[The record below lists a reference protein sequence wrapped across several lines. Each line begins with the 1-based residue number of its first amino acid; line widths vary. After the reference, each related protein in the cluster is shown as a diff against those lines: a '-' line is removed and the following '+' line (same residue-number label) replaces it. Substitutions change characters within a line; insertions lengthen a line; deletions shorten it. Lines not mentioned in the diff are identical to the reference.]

1 MLQSIV
7 LKPIGAFCNL
17 RCQYCFYL
25 DKQDLYPGIPS
36 AHRMSEETLHTMVKQ
51 MFACANNPTFVWQGG
66 EPTIMGVEFFQHA
79 VELQKHYAKGRV
91 FSNSLQTHGMLLNQ
105 NWADFL
111 RKENFLVGL
120 SLDGPQEVHDYYRV
134 DALGKGTFQAV
145 YDSALLMQQENIPF
159 NVLATVSDY
168 SVNYAREIYQFFA
181 ENDFLFMQ
189 FSPIVE
195 LDPSNKQQSA
205 PYSVDAL
212 KYGKFLYEI
221 FELWVKDFDYPN
233 LKQKTSIRWFDSVLQ
248 SYVGMTPD
256 HCIFHKTCN
265 DYLVME
271 HNGDI
276 FSCDFF
282 VERERCLGNI
292 HQTALVEAFN
302 SPEHTA
308 FGLEKANLNAECLEC
323 EWLKQCYGGCI
334 KDRVRDPKDYG
345 HNHFC
350 ESYRYFFKHADAKL
364 KEFADLYRQHY
375 H

>member
-7 LKPIGAFCNL
+7 LKPMGAFCNL

-25 DKQDLYPGIPS
+25 DKQALYPGVPTE
-36 AHRMSEETLHTMVKQ
+36 HRMNEDTLQTVIKQ
-51 MFACANNPTFVWQGG
+51 MFLCTNTPTFVWQGG
-66 EPTIMGVEFFQHA
+66 EPTIMGLAFFQQA
-79 VELQKHYAKGRV
+79 IELQKFYAKGRT
-91 FSNSLQTHGMLLNQ
+91 FYNSLQTHGMLLDHD
-105 NWADFL
+105 WMPFL

-120 SLDGPQEVHDYYRV
+120 SLDGPQPVHDHYR
-134 DALGKGTFQAV
+134 LTPTGKGTFQSV
-145 YDSALLMQQENIPF
+145 YNSALLLQQEQIPF

-168 SVNYAREIYQFFA
+168 SANYPQEIYRFFA

-195 LDPSNKQQSA
+195 LDPNNTRQAAS
-205 PYSVDAL
+205 YSVDAL
-212 KYGKFLYEI
+212 AYGRFLYKI
-221 FELWVKDFDYPN
+221 FELWVKDFDYQH

-265 DYLVME
+265 DYLVVE

-282 VERERCLGNI
+282 VEKDKCLGNI
-292 HQTALVEAFN
+292 HQTTLFKAFK
-302 SPEHTA
+302 SPEHIA
-308 FGLEKANLNAECLEC
+308 FGLEKANLNEVCKKC
-323 EWLKQCYGGCI
+323 EWLRQCYGGCI
-334 KDRVRDPKDYG
+334 KDRIRDPKDHG

-350 ESYRYFFKHADAKL
+350 ESYRYFFNKADGTL
-364 KEFADLYRQHY
+364 KEFADLYRKY
-375 H
+375 Y

>member
-7 LKPIGAFCNL
+7 LKPMGAFCNL

-25 DKQDLYPGIPS
+25 EKQNLYSGTPS
-36 AHRMSEETLHTMVKQ
+36 GHRMSEETLRKMIEQ
-51 MFACANNPTFVWQGG
+51 MFACSNNPTFVWQGG
-66 EPTIMGVEFFQHA
+66 EPTIIGLEFFEHA
-79 VELQKHYAKGRV
+79 VELQKHYAKGRA

-105 NWADFL
+105 NWFRFL
-111 RKENFLVGL
+111 KKENFLVGL
-120 SLDGPQEVHDYYRV
+120 SLDGPQAVHDYYRV
-134 DALGKGTFQAV
+134 DALGKKTFEAV
-145 YDSALLMQQENIPF
+145 YAAALSMQQEKIPF

-168 SVNYAREIYQFFA
+168 SVNYAKEIYQFFA

-195 LDPSNKQQSA
+195 LDPNNHQQAA
-205 PYSVDAL
+205 PYSVGAL
-212 KYGKFLYEI
+212 EYGRFLYEV

-282 VERERCLGNI
+282 VEKEKSLGNI
-292 HQTALVEAFN
+292 HQTSLFKAFQ

-308 FGLEKANLNAECLEC
+308 FGLEKANLNAECRSC
-323 EWLKQCYGGCI
+323 EWLKQCYGGCT
-334 KDRVRDPKDYG
+334 KDRLRDPKDHG

-350 ESYRYFFKHADAKL
+350 ESYRYFFKHADGKL
-364 KEFADLYRQHY
+364 KEFADLYRQY
-375 H
+375 Y

>member
-1 MLQSIV
+1 MLRSIV
-7 LKPIGAFCNL
+7 LKPMGAFCNL

-25 DKQDLYPGIPS
+25 DKQALYAGPPS
-36 AHRMSEETLHTMVKQ
+36 SHSMDEATLQKMIGQ
-51 MFACANNPTFVWQGG
+51 MFSCSNNPTFLWQGG
-66 EPTIMGVEFFQHA
+66 EPTIIGLAFFQHA
-79 VELQKHYAKGRV
+79 VELQKYHAKGRI
-91 FSNSLQTHGMLLNQ
+91 FYNSLQTHGMLLDQ
-105 NWADFL
+105 NWMDFL

-120 SLDGPQEVHDYYRV
+120 SLDGPQDVHDYYRV
-134 DALGKGTFQAV
+134 NASGKGTFQAV
-145 YDSALLMQQENIPF
+145 YSSALLMQQEKIPF

-168 SVNYAREIYQFFA
+168 SVKYAREIYQFFA

-195 LDPSNKQQSA
+195 LDPNNAQQA
-205 PYSVDAL
+205 AAYSVDAL
-212 KYGKFLYEI
+212 AYGQFLCEI
-221 FELWVKDFDYPN
+221 FECWVKDFDYGH

-248 SYVGMTPD
+248 SYVGLTPD

-282 VERERCLGNI
+282 VEKALCLGNI
-292 HQTALVEAFN
+292 HQTTLFDAFQ

-308 FGLEKANLNAECLEC
+308 FGLEKANLSAECQRC

-334 KDRVRDPKDYG
+334 KDRIRDPKDHG

-350 ESYRYFFKHADAKL
+350 ESYRYFFKRADSTL
-364 KEFADLYRQHY
+364 REFADLYRQHY
-375 H
+375 Q

>member
-1 MLQSIV
+1 MGLD
-7 LKPIGAFCNL
+7 
-17 RCQYCFYL
+17 FY
-25 DKQDLYPGIPS
+25 Q
-36 AHRMSEETLHTMVKQ
+36 E
-51 MFACANNPTFVWQGG
+51 
-66 EPTIMGVEFFQHA
+66 A
-79 VELQKHYAKGRV
+79 VALQKHYAKGRQ

-105 NWADFL
+105 NWMSFL

-120 SLDGPQEVHDYYRV
+120 SLDGPQEIHDYYRL

-145 YDSALLMQQENIPF
+145 YESALLMQQEQVPF
-159 NVLATVSDY
+159 NVLATISDY
-168 SVNYAREIYQFFA
+168 SAQFAREIYQFFA

-189 FSPIVE
+189 FSPLVE
-195 LDPSNKQQSA
+195 KDPNNPEQAA
-205 PYSVDAL
+205 PYTVGAL
-212 KYGKFLYEI
+212 EYGQFLYQI
-221 FELWVKDFDYPN
+221 FELWVKDFDYQR

-248 SYVGMTPD
+248 TYVGITPD

-282 VERERCLGNI
+282 VERERCLGNV
-292 HQTALVEAFN
+292 HQTTLYQAFL

-308 FGLEKANLNAECLEC
+308 FGQEKAKMSDECHRC

-334 KDRVRDPKDYG
+334 KDRVRDPRDRG

-350 ESYRYFFKHADAKL
+350 ESYRYFFKHADDKL
-364 KEFADLYRQHY
+364 KQFADLYRQY
-375 H
+375 YM

>member
-17 RCQYCFYL
+17 RCEYCFYL
-25 DKQDLYPGIPS
+25 DKQELYPGSPS
-36 AHRMSEETLHTMVKQ
+36 THRMSEETLRTMIEQ
-51 MFACANNPTFVWQGG
+51 MFACSNNPTFVWQGG

-79 VELQKHYAKGRV
+79 VELQKHYAKGRA
-91 FSNSLQTHGMLLNQ
+91 FSNSLQTHGMLINQ
-105 NWADFL
+105 TWTNFL

-120 SLDGPQEVHDYYRV
+120 SLDGPQAIHDYYRK

-145 YDSALLMQQENIPF
+145 YDSALLMQQEQVPF

-168 SVNYAREIYQFFA
+168 SVNFAKEIYQFFV
-181 ENDFLFMQ
+181 ENDFVFMQ
-189 FSPIVE
+189 FSPLVE
-195 LDPSNKQQSA
+195 HDAQDSQKSARYNVDPLS
-205 PYSVDAL
+205 
-212 KYGKFLYEI
+212 YGRFLFDV
-221 FELWVKDFDYPN
+221 FELWVKDFDFDY

-248 SYVGMTPD
+248 SYVGITPD

-271 HNGDI
+271 HNGDL

-282 VERERCLGNI
+282 VEKDKCLGNV
-292 HQTALVEAFN
+292 HQVSLRKAFQ
-302 SPEHTA
+302 SSAHTA
-308 FGLEKANLNAECLEC
+308 FGLEKANLNAECRSC

-334 KDRVRDPKDYG
+334 KDRVRDPIDKG

-350 ESYRYFFKHADAKL
+350 ESYRYFFKHADTQL
-364 KEFADLYRQHY
+364 KAFADLYKQHY
-375 H
+375 Q